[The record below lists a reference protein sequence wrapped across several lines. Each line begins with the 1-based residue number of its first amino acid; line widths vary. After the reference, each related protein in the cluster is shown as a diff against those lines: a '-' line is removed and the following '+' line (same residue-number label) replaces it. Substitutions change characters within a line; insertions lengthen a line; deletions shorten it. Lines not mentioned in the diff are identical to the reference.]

1 MLNCGLGTVM
11 LPLLGVFLLIKSGD
25 VMPMAAEALGK
36 RSSELL
42 AVLLCAALCLVGS
55 MNDMTSSSVSL
66 EGKCLWQ
73 AQSLPVKPW
82 QVLRAKLLVQ
92 VVITGVPMLLASVCA
107 ALTVR
112 PGLLA
117 AVLLV
122 VMPQVFVWL
131 SAAFGLMM
139 DLKRPNLTWTNEITV
154 IKQRLTV
161 LITMLGGWVYAVALG
176 LLYMMVLSG
185 WDAGWYLLAC
195 TALTAALTALLLR
208 WLRTRGAAIFAAL

>member
-1 MLNCGLGTVM
+1 M
-11 LPLLGVFLLIKSGD
+11 
-25 VMPMAAEALGK
+25 
-36 RSSELL
+36 
-42 AVLLCAALCLVGS
+42 CA
-55 MNDMTSSSVSL
+55 T
-66 EGKCLWQ
+66 
-73 AQSLPVKPW
+73 
-82 QVLRAKLLVQ
+82 
-92 VVITGVPMLLASVCA
+92 
-107 ALTVR
+107 LTVR

-117 AVLLV
+117 AVLLL

-139 DLKRPNLTWTNEITV
+139 DLKRPNLPWTNEITV

-208 WLRTRGAAIFAAL
+208 WLRTRGAALFAAL

>member
-1 MLNCGLGTVM
+1 MKKLFPKIVSPNRKKRLSKR
-11 LPLLGVFLLIKSGD
+11 LKKLLRFL
-25 VMPMAAEALGK
+25 AL
-36 RSSELL
+36 
-42 AVLLCAALCLVGS
+42 VLCAALCLVGS

-107 ALTVR
+107 TLTVR

-154 IKQRLTV
+154 IEQRLTV

-176 LLYMMVLSG
+176 LLYMMVPSG

-208 WLRTRGAAIFAAL
+208 WLRTRGAALFAAL